1 MKHSVCIIAARGGS
15 KRIKNKNIKNFF
27 GKPIIHYSIN
37 AAKNS
42 KCFDKIV
49 VSTDN
54 NKIAQIANKLGAITP
69 FLRPKELSHD
79 KALLRPVI
87 KHALKEYLKIDENV
101 RYVCCI
107 VPTAPLI
114 NKKDLIMG
122 FKLIKK
128 KEKKIVLAVTE
139 YDYPTQ
145 RSLRLNQNGKLSMNF
160 PKYRFSMS
168 QDLKTF
174 YHDAGQ
180 FYWAKKDAIIKNI
193 PTLGNN
199 TYPIIIPKERAVDID
214 DISDWKKAEFAYQS
228 LKN

>member
-1 MKHSVCIIAARGGS
+1 MEAKELKIKTS
-15 KRIKNKNIKNFF
+15 KIFF

-54 NKIAQIANKLGAITP
+54 NKIAQIANKLGAYNS

-128 KEKKIVLAVTE
+128 ERKK
-139 YDYPTQ
+139 
-145 RSLRLNQNGKLSMNF
+145 
-160 PKYRFSMS
+160 
-168 QDLKTF
+168 
-174 YHDAGQ
+174 
-180 FYWAKKDAIIKNI
+180 
-193 PTLGNN
+193 
-199 TYPIIIPKERAVDID
+199 
-214 DISDWKKAEFAYQS
+214 
-228 LKN
+228 